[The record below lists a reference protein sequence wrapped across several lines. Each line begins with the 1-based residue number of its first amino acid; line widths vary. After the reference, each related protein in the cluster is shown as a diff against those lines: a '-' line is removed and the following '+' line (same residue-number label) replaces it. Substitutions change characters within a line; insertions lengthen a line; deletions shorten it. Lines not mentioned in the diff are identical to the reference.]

1 VCFNIALAILPV
13 MAIILGITTEKF
25 NSNASFYSILISIVA
40 LLVLYPF
47 LKANT
52 FLITTPL
59 SVILTLILFW
69 GQKKRVI

>member
-1 VCFNIALAILPV
+1 MCFNIALAILPV